1 MWNVS
6 LMVFIIVNK
15 SQRNTKT
22 NTALVFVSNIWPLCS
37 MASLVQKHKVLKCF
51 SSQTGEN
58 VFSWAY
64 FQHSNNQFLVF
75 QWVYIILVKC
85 TVLYLSVS

>member
-22 NTALVFVSNIWPLCS
+22 NTALVFVSNIWPLFS

-64 FQHSNNQFLVF
+64 FQHSNNQLLVF

-85 TVLYLSVS
+85 TVLYLSLS